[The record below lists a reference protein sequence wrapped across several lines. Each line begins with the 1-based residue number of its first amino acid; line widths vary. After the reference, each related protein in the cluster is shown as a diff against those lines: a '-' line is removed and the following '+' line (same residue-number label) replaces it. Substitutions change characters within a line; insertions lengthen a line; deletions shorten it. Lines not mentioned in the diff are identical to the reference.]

1 MRQRIIARDKSF
13 LQFKKGKLLREI
25 FLMSKARGNEY
36 LSTGMT
42 VCTASVKSSSNYS
55 NFVIAKI
62 ISVTGSKRVEEF

>member
-1 MRQRIIARDKSF
+1 
-13 LQFKKGKLLREI
+13 
-25 FLMSKARGNEY
+25 MSKARGNEY

-42 VCTASVKSSSNYS
+42 VCIASVKSSSNYS